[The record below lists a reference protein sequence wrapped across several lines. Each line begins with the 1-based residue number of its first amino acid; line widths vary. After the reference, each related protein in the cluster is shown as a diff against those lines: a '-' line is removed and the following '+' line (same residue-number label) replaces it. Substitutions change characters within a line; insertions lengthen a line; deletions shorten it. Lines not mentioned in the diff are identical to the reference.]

1 MRRKKYTLFN
11 FCTGDFK
18 GVEQY
23 LNRQAAKGW
32 KLDKVGVLLGR
43 FIWAERDDQRWCVD
57 LADPK
62 REREEEEDYLGL
74 CAEGGWDLAAKTNN
88 MYLFCSRPG
97 LRPAPVQTDPEL
109 ERKNYYKYYIKST
122 ILSVLIIAG
131 VLAVWALLAWAMGSA
146 FGTLEDME
154 RAVRFGWMESWTIP
168 AVAVALGL
176 WLVSA
181 VWRVGDFLAALVRN
195 RQELR
200 PPRPWTMWVSAVVSS
215 VMVLAWGVVVLGAA
229 GDALLTGEGNTWYLP
244 ILLGAWGVFALYRWL
259 SLDKD
264 LFSGERRLN
273 LKVGLVCLALTAALG
288 AGMALTPF
296 GEWSSYDDPEAEEQY
311 VRLESAPVVRAED
324 LGTAE
329 DRRFYWVLHT
339 VTPVGERWKVDDF
352 MGESVIITG
361 CETYLCPTV
370 WQAKALAR
378 TKVEEAAWSV
388 DPGGLQDTAGAD
400 MALVDLPW
408 ADEVWYGQWTEG
420 ELYVLVVR
428 VGRQVTRLSS
438 WEPLMTEEALAA
450 IEARVTR

>member
-43 FIWAERDDQRWCVD
+43 FIWAERDDLRWCVD

-296 GEWSSYDDPEAEEQY
+296 GE
-311 VRLESAPVVRAED
+311 
-324 LGTAE
+324 
-329 DRRFYWVLHT
+329 
-339 VTPVGERWKVDDF
+339 
-352 MGESVIITG
+352 
-361 CETYLCPTV
+361 
-370 WQAKALAR
+370 
-378 TKVEEAAWSV
+378 
-388 DPGGLQDTAGAD
+388 
-400 MALVDLPW
+400 
-408 ADEVWYGQWTEG
+408 
-420 ELYVLVVR
+420 
-428 VGRQVTRLSS
+428 
-438 WEPLMTEEALAA
+438 
-450 IEARVTR
+450 

>member
-43 FIWAERDDQRWCVD
+43 FIWAERDDLRWCVD

-122 ILSVLIIAG
+122 ILSVLLFAG
-131 VLAVWALLAWAMGSA
+131 VFGVYALLGWAMGSA

-168 AVAVALGL
+168 AGAVALGL

-195 RQELR
+195 RNELR

-244 ILLGAWGVFALYRWL
+244 ILLGAWGVFTLYRWL

-273 LKVGLVCLALTAALG
+273 LKVGLVCLALIAG
-288 AGMALTPF
+288 AGSGDGRSLPLGSGPATTTRRRR
-296 GEWSSYDDPEAEEQY
+296 SQY

-370 WQAKALAR
+370 WQAKALAGPRWRRRPGRWTPAACR
-378 TKVEEAAWSV
+378 TRRGRTWPWWTCPGRTRCGTASGRKESCMCWWSGWAV
-388 DPGGLQDTAGAD
+388 RSPGC
-400 MALVDLPW
+400 LP
-408 ADEVWYGQWTEG
+408 GS
-420 ELYVLVVR
+420 R
-428 VGRQVTRLSS
+428 
-438 WEPLMTEEALAA
+438 
-450 IEARVTR
+450 